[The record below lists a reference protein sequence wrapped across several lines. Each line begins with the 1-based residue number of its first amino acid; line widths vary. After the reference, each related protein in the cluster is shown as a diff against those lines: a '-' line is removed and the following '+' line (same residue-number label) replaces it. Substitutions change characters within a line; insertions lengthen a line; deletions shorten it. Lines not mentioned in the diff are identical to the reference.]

1 MGTNHKYTKLLT
13 FVVPAQVDGII
24 AGTVK
29 IQVISG
35 QFLSDKKVGTY
46 VEVDMFGLPADT
58 VRKKFRTNCVR
69 ENGINPVYDEKEFE
83 FSKVVLPELACIR
96 LTAYEEGGRFIGHR
110 VLPVIGL
117 CPGYRHVTL
126 RTEMGQPITLATLFM
141 KITVQVSCDLHT
153 HTRLGPPFVLHS
165 HAHTHTP
172 EHVHA

>member
-1 MGTNHKYTKLLT
+1 MNSTCDTDT
-13 FVVPAQVDGII
+13 QVDGII
-24 AGTVK
+24 AGSVK

-83 FSKVVLPELACIR
+83 FNKVVLPELACIR
-96 LTAYEEGGRFIGHR
+96 LSAFEESGRFIGHR

-141 KITVQVSCDLHT
+141 KITVQVSECFVFL
-153 HTRLGPPFVLHS
+153 LLFWVGPGGGAFLC
-165 HAHTHTP
+165 
-172 EHVHA
+172 